1 MIISWYCTL
10 GHFLCSRKFCR
21 IYKNLIIANISVG
34 NQLLMSFCIVYW
46 NSLPVVFISS
56 LNKYRYTAYLRLT
69 GYKGKLAL
77 ALLRDLITYWVSWP
91 DNPWWFMFLCFQFK
105 TDLGS
110 GGESVKKIETKTFVG
125 SAALNT
131 AKTELTTVRLLLDEI
146 CHYFFSLL
154 YKEFWSID
162 FLFWIWPCHLL

>member
-1 MIISWYCTL
+1 
-10 GHFLCSRKFCR
+10 
-21 IYKNLIIANISVG
+21 
-34 NQLLMSFCIVYW
+34 
-46 NSLPVVFISS
+46 
-56 LNKYRYTAYLRLT
+56 
-69 GYKGKLAL
+69 
-77 ALLRDLITYWVSWP
+77 
-91 DNPWWFMFLCFQFK
+91 MFLCFQFA

-154 YKEFWSID
+154 YKEFGPLISY
-162 FLFWIWPCHLL
+162 FGFGLATFCKTENLKRLAL

>member
-1 MIISWYCTL
+1 
-10 GHFLCSRKFCR
+10 
-21 IYKNLIIANISVG
+21 
-34 NQLLMSFCIVYW
+34 
-46 NSLPVVFISS
+46 
-56 LNKYRYTAYLRLT
+56 
-69 GYKGKLAL
+69 
-77 ALLRDLITYWVSWP
+77 
-91 DNPWWFMFLCFQFK
+91 MFLCFQFT

-154 YKEFWSID
+154 YQEFWSID
-162 FLFWIWPCHLL
+162 FLFWIWPCHLVENCGPWASSVVHLYDYNVFIEIYKGLCGKRNVIFSG